1 LVFALL
7 VSWLN
12 AEAFA
17 VFGAPVS
24 VIELVGA
31 ITGVWCVWL
40 VARQNLWNWPI
51 GIANNLAF
59 LLLFTTAGLYADA
72 GLQVVYVLL
81 ALYGWWNWVFGGSR
95 RGELPVRLT
104 SRSEWIGLAVG
115 GVVALGALWELLAR
129 ATDSTVP
136 WWDAVTTVL
145 SLLATYGQTRK
156 LYESWWFWIAAD
168 VLYIPLYGY
177 KGLWVTAVVYVVF
190 LVLCVRGLVRWRRDV
205 VRSPEAATA

>member
-1 LVFALL
+1 MFDLL

-17 VFGAPVS
+17 VFDAPIS

-31 ITGVWCVWL
+31 VTGVWCVWL

-59 LLLFTTAGLYADA
+59 LLLFATAGLYADS

-81 ALYGWWNWVFGGSR
+81 ALYGWWNWIFGGSR
-95 RGELPVRLT
+95 RGELPVRHT
-104 SRSEWIGLAVG
+104 NQGEWIGLAIS
-115 GVVALGALWELLAR
+115 GVVLLGALWVLLAR

-190 LVLCVRGLVRWRRDV
+190 LALCVRGLVSWRRDV
-205 VRSPEAATA
+205 DRAPEPVTA

>member
-1 LVFALL
+1 MFDLL
-7 VSWLN
+7 VSWFN
-12 AEAFA
+12 AEAFSVLA
-17 VFGAPVS
+17 APVS

-31 ITGVWCVWL
+31 VTGVWCVWL
-40 VARQNLWNWPI
+40 VARQDPGNWPI

-59 LLLFTTAGLYADA
+59 LLLFATAGLYADA
-72 GLQVVYVLL
+72 GLQVVYAVL
-81 ALYGWWNWVFGGSR
+81 ALYGWWNWVFGGGH
-95 RGELPVRLT
+95 RGELPVRRT
-104 SRSEWIGLAVG
+104 GPGEWIGLAIG
-115 GVVALGALWELLAR
+115 GPIALGALWALLAR

-168 VLYIPLYGY
+168 VAYIPLYGY

-190 LVLCVRGLVRWRRDV
+190 LALCVRGLVRWRQDV
-205 VRSPEAATA
+205 VVRVPAVAVA